1 MYGRYFGQKA
11 DLGVSAG
18 YSSLRLQNLLAE
30 GEASSSSAARL
41 MYYRELSATLTRNAV
56 WVWLF
61 TTYDYAVVG
70 HGVHGF
76 TFLPSLTDSLQ
87 TLSSTSVS

>member
-1 MYGRYFGQKA
+1 MT
-11 DLGVSAG
+11 
-18 YSSLRLQNLLAE
+18 
-30 GEASSSSAARL
+30 
-41 MYYRELSATLTRNAV
+41 YYRELSAALTGNAV

-87 TLSSTSVS
+87 TLSSTRVA